1 MDEDIN
7 AADEGSLM
15 HAAAAQFIG
24 LYLNKSLAEYPLE
37 TLCEEMRRIFD
48 ALSREYEQSGKLKDT
63 IFLTYQKENILKR
76 LLKFVKAE
84 YNYAKVWY
92 GYKPLNVEMSFG
104 PGTLLPLSLSD
115 ENGAVYNFKGRID
128 RVDADGERI
137 FVTDYKRSKI
147 PDPKDM
153 KEGLDLQM
161 PLYLL
166 AAEQLTKDKTVLG
179 GDYFS
184 FKSSERDKGIVFDAK
199 NKPPFFTAKSV
210 GEWDSF
216 VEETKQFITGY
227 IKAMRSGNF
236 KPSAKRKCSEYCPAR
251 EICRRFNEK
260 NNGGADGDV

>member
-1 MDEDIN
+1 
-7 AADEGSLM
+7 
-15 HAAAAQFIG
+15 
-24 LYLNKSLAEYPLE
+24 
-37 TLCEEMRRIFD
+37 
-48 ALSREYEQSGKLKDT
+48 
-63 IFLTYQKENILKR
+63 
-76 LLKFVKAE
+76 
-84 YNYAKVWY
+84 
-92 GYKPLNVEMSFG
+92 
-104 PGTLLPLSLSD
+104 
-115 ENGAVYNFKGRID
+115 
-128 RVDADGERI
+128 
-137 FVTDYKRSKI
+137 
-147 PDPKDM
+147 
-153 KEGLDLQM
+153 M

-166 AAEQLTKDKTVLG
+166 AAEQLTKDKSVLG

-210 GEWDSF
+210 SEWDSF

>member
-1 MDEDIN
+1 MWKCD
-7 AADEGSLM
+7 
-15 HAAAAQFIG
+15 
-24 LYLNKSLAEYPLE
+24 
-37 TLCEEMRRIFD
+37 
-48 ALSREYEQSGKLKDT
+48 
-63 IFLTYQKENILKR
+63 
-76 LLKFVKAE
+76 
-84 YNYAKVWY
+84 
-92 GYKPLNVEMSFG
+92 
-104 PGTLLPLSLSD
+104 
-115 ENGAVYNFKGRID
+115 RID
-128 RVDADGERI
+128 TDGERI

-147 PDPKDM
+147 PDTKDM

-184 FKSSERDKGIVFDAK
+184 FSNSERDKGIVFDAK

-216 VEETKQFITGY
+216 VEETKQFITSY

-236 KPSAKRKCSEYCPAR
+236 KPSAKRICSKYCPAR

-260 NNGGADGDV
+260 NNGGTDGDV